1 MKIETSKVK
10 LLDQAVNIREQSVFE
25 RDDLGFA
32 TRFFVQ
38 CSLPHRNPGN
48 DLKFWARTNGNFCL
62 SIQPH
67 WYIKEGKEICV
78 GYPYGNIP
86 RLILLYVCT
95 QAIQTKSPRISLGS
109 SLSAFMRN
117 IELEVTGGRGGTIG
131 RFKEQ
136 FRRLFTANIN
146 FTFDSGEQTLDKK
159 TNLAKTIQ
167 LWWDNKDTEQTN
179 FFDSYIILT
188 EEFYN
193 EIMTYPVPLDMGII
207 STVKQSP
214 LALDLYTWLTHRVIS
229 LGKAT
234 RISWISLAGQVGS
247 DYSNLED
254 FVTKAKEAL
263 HKLYVLWPD
272 LKIEEV
278 RGGLILKPCKP
289 SVPLLGDNLTK

>member
-1 MKIETSKVK
+1 M
-10 LLDQAVNIREQSVFE
+10 
-25 RDDLGFA
+25 
-32 TRFFVQ
+32 
-38 CSLPHRNPGN
+38 
-48 DLKFWARTNGNFCL
+48 
-62 SIQPH
+62 
-67 WYIKEGKEICV
+67 
-78 GYPYGNIP
+78 
-86 RLILLYVCT
+86 LYVCT
-95 QAIQTKSPRISLGS
+95 QAIQTKSPRISLGN

-117 IELEVTGGRGGTIG
+117 IELEVTGGKGGTIG

-159 TNLAKTIQ
+159 ANLAKTIQ
-167 LWWDNKDTEQTN
+167 LWWDTKDTEQAS

-193 EIMTYPVPLDMGII
+193 EIMTYPIPLDMGII

-229 LGKAT
+229 LNKAT
-234 RISWISLAGQVGS
+234 RVSWISLAGQVGS

-254 FVTKAKEAL
+254 FVTKAKETL

-278 RGGLILKPCKP
+278 RGGLILKPSKP
-289 SVPLLGDNLTK
+289 SVPLLIR